1 MRKYLLSMG
10 AIALLSVVACNKT
23 DGNKNIVKEE
33 TVETTVVDDNG
44 KVDSTYTATT
54 DVKEGDSEMQE
65 HTYRYVAEDG
75 SNALVTFSNS
85 DTEHKITVKSNNKTI
100 VADQTEAWAKGAIYK
115 NGDITIKSSNDSVK
129 ITQGNNVIELKKAKG
144 E

>member
-1 MRKYLLSMG
+1 MKRNLLTMG
-10 AIALLSVVACNKT
+10 CVAILSLAACNKT

-33 TVETTVVDDNG
+33 SIETTVTDNNG
-44 KVDSTYTATT
+44 KVDSSYTATT
-54 DVKEGDSEMQE
+54 DVKVGDSEMQE

-75 SNALVTFSNS
+75 SGALVTFSNS
-85 DTEHKITVKSNNKTI
+85 DTEHKITIKSNNKTI
-100 VADQTEAWAKGAIYK
+100 VADQTEAWAKGAIYQ